1 MRLANLSRAL
11 VVSSLLAYPAAAQR
25 APRRLDVLIVH
36 GTVYDGTGAPG
47 RRVDVGLRG
56 DRIAFIGDAG
66 RAGVQA
72 ARTIDARGLVV
83 APGFIDP
90 HTHAGDDLSSPA
102 RRVNAAWLMQG
113 VTTVVVNND
122 GGGPVDVGAA
132 LDRWE
137 KTGVGT
143 NVAAYAP
150 FGSIR
155 ERVLGASSAAPT
167 ASQLDTMR
175 ALVDRAMRGG
185 ALGLSTGLY
194 YSPQSYA
201 RTDEVIALARVAAR
215 YGGIYDSHIR
225 DESDYGIGLVAAVD
239 EAISI
244 GRQAGLPAHI
254 AHIKAL
260 GTDVWGRSDS
270 VIAHVRAARAA
281 GLEVTADQYPY
292 DASGTSV
299 EAALLPRWVEAGGR
313 DSLLARLRDS
323 ATRARIAGEVA
334 TNLRRRNGA
343 KAMLITGARDTTLVG
358 RTLEQIAAAWSVDP
372 VTAALRIVEGGDADV
387 ASFNMNEGDIE
398 RFMRERW
405 VMTSSDGSAGHPRK
419 FGSFPR
425 KLREYV
431 LGKHVLTLAQGIQSS
446 SSRTAA
452 ALRLADRG
460 TIAEGKFADV
470 IVFDTAT
477 VSDRATYERPELL
490 ATGIRW
496 VFVNGVAAVADGKL
510 TGALAGR
517 ALRHVGAQ
525 SSSASAS
532 IAVAAQQG
540 TPAAAADSD
549 SLRARIAA
557 WRQAHDVDVLRE
569 FAELLAIPN
578 VASDTANIGRNA
590 QAIVTMLERRG
601 VKAQLLDA
609 PGSPPAVYGELAVPG
624 ATRTVVLYAHYDG
637 QPVTLSQWA
646 TPPWQPTLRD
656 GPLAAG
662 GNPIAMPTAAG
673 TVRGDYWLYARS
685 AGDDKAS
692 IIAQLAALDAL
703 RAVGARPSVN
713 VKFFYEG
720 EEEAGSPHIEEMLR
734 RHASLLKGDLWLFGD
749 GPVHQSRRMQVVF
762 GARGVTGLTMTVYG
776 PNRALH
782 SGHYGNWAPN
792 PVVMLANLIASMRD
806 DDGRVRIAGWYDDVV
821 PISAA
826 ERAALK
832 TVPPVDSALR
842 AELDLGATEAH
853 DAPLA
858 ERIMLPALNLRGFS
872 GGAVGATAANAV
884 PTQAQASIDLRLVP
898 KQTPERLRRLLE
910 AHVRREGY
918 FIVDHAPT
926 PAERRAHA
934 KIIRIDWES
943 GYAATRVA
951 MGSPVARAVVDAAS
965 WAMGSPV
972 IQVPTL
978 GGSLPTHVFEQVLG
992 APLVVLPIANHDDNQ
1007 HAANENLRLQNLWDG
1022 IALYAGLLARIDASW
1037 GKPRP

>member
-1 MRLANLSRAL
+1 MRFAILSRAL
-11 VVSSLLAYPAAAQR
+11 VVTSLLAPPVAAQR
-25 APRRLDVLIVH
+25 SSPALDVLIVH
-36 GTVYDGTGAPG
+36 GTTYDGTGAPG
-47 RRVDVGLRG
+47 QRRDVGIHG
-56 DRIAFIGDAG
+56 DRIVFVGDA
-66 RAGVQA
+66 AKSGVRA

-83 APGFIDP
+83 APGFIDA
-90 HTHAGDDLSSPA
+90 HTHAGADLSSVA
-102 RRVNAAWLMQG
+102 RKVNAAYLMQG

-137 KTGVGT
+137 RNGVGT

-155 ERVLGASSAAPT
+155 ERVLGASSGAPT
-167 ASQLDTMR
+167 PAQLDSMR

-201 RTDEVIALARVAAR
+201 RADEVIALARVAAR

-244 GRQAGLPAHI
+244 GRGAGLPAHI
-254 AHIKAL
+254 AHVKAL
-260 GTDVWGRSDS
+260 GTSVWGFSDS

-313 DSLLARLRDS
+313 DSMLARLRDS
-323 ATRARIAGEVA
+323 VTRARITTEVA

-343 KAMLITGARDTTLVG
+343 KAMLITGARDSTLVG
-358 RTLEQIAAAWSVDP
+358 RTLEQIAGAWSVDP
-372 VTAALRIVEGGDADV
+372 VTAALRIIERGDADV
-387 ASFNMNEGDIE
+387 ASFNMNEHDIE
-398 RFMRERW
+398 RFMREPW
-405 VMTSSDGSAGHPRK
+405 VMTSSDGSPGHPRK
-419 FGSFPR
+419 FGTFPR

-431 LGKHVLTLAQGIQSS
+431 FARHVLSLAQAIESS
-446 SSRTAA
+446 SSRTAS
-452 ALRLADRG
+452 ALRIADRG
-460 TIAEGKFADV
+460 RIAPGAFADV
-470 IVFDTAT
+470 IVFDSAT
-477 VSDRATYERPELL
+477 VSDRSTYGQPELL
-490 ATGIRW
+490 AAGMRW

-517 ALRHVGAQ
+517 ALRHTSAH
-525 SSSASAS
+525 SASASAS
-532 IAVAAQQG
+532 IAIAAQQG
-540 TPAAAADSD
+540 GAIASDD
-549 SLRARIAA
+549 SLRERIAA
-557 WRQAHDVDVLRE
+557 WRRAHDVDVLRE
-569 FAELLAIPN
+569 FTNLLAIPN

-590 QAIVTMLERRG
+590 QAIVAMLERRG
-601 VKAQLLDA
+601 VKTQLLDA

-624 ATRTVVLYAHYDG
+624 TTRTVVLYAHYDG
-637 QPVTLSQWA
+637 QPVTRSQWA

-656 GPLAAG
+656 APLGAG
-662 GNPIAMPTAAG
+662 GKVVAPPEAPG
-673 TVRGDYWLYARS
+673 SVRGDYWLYARS

-703 RAVGARPSVN
+703 RAAGARPSVN

-734 RHASLLKGDLWLFGD
+734 RHASLLRGDLWLFGD

-776 PNRALH
+776 PSRALH

-792 PVVMLANLIASMRD
+792 PVVLLANLIASMRD
-806 DDGRVRIAGWYDDVV
+806 DDGHVRIAGWYDDVV
-821 PISAA
+821 PVSAA

-842 AELDLGATEAH
+842 ADLDLGATEAH

-872 GGAVGATAANAV
+872 GGAVGAAAANAV

-910 AHVRREGY
+910 AHVRKQGY
-918 FIVDHAPT
+918 YIVDHEPT
-926 PAERRAHA
+926 PAERLAHA
-934 KIIRIDWES
+934 KVIRIDWES
-943 GYAATRVA
+943 GYPATRVA
-951 MGSPVARAVVDAAS
+951 MDSPVARAVADAAS
-965 WAMGSPV
+965 WAVGAPV
-972 IQVPTL
+972 VQVPTL
-978 GGSLPTHVFEQVLG
+978 GGSLPAYVFEQVLG

-1022 IALYAGLLARIDASW
+1022 IDLYAGLLYRIDASW
-1037 GKPRP
+1037 GKPKP

>member
-1 MRLANLSRAL
+1 MRFANLSRAL
-11 VVSSLLAYPAAAQR
+11 LVSTLISPAALAQG
-25 APRRLDVLIVH
+25 APPPLDVLIVH
-36 GTVYDGTGAPG
+36 GTVYDGSGGAG
-47 RRVDVGLRG
+47 RAADVGLRG
-56 DRIAFIGDAG
+56 DRIAFIGDAK
-66 RAGVQA
+66 RAGVRA
-72 ARTIDARGLVV
+72 RRTIDARGLVV

-90 HTHAGDDLSSPA
+90 HTHAGADLSNPA

-137 KTGVGT
+137 KNGVGT

-167 ASQLDTMR
+167 AAQLDTMR
-175 ALVDRAMRGG
+175 ALADRAMRGG
-185 ALGLSTGLY
+185 AIGLSTGLY

-201 RTDEVIALARVAAR
+201 KTDEVIALARVAAR

-239 EAISI
+239 EAIDI
-244 GRQAGLPAHI
+244 GREAGLPAHI

-313 DSLLARLRDS
+313 DSLLARLHDS
-323 ATRARIAGEVA
+323 ATRARIATEVA

-343 KAMLITGARDTTLVG
+343 KAMLITGAGDRTLVG

-372 VTAALRIVEGGDADV
+372 VTAALRIVERGDADV
-387 ASFNMNEGDIE
+387 ASFNMNEDDIQ
-398 RFMRERW
+398 RFMREEW
-405 VMTSSDGSAGHPRK
+405 VMTSSDGSPGHPRK

-431 LGKHVLTLAQGIQSS
+431 FGKHVLTLARAIESS
-446 SSRTAA
+446 SWRTAA
-452 ALRLADRG
+452 ALRLAGRG
-460 TIAEGKFADV
+460 RIAQGAYADV
-470 IVFDTAT
+470 IVFDTAN
-477 VSDRATYERPELL
+477 VADRSTYEQPELL
-490 ATGIRW
+490 ATGMRW
-496 VFVNGVAAVADGKL
+496 VFVNGTAAVADGKL

-517 ALRHVGAQ
+517 ALRHTTRSA
-525 SSSASAS
+525 SASAS
-532 IAVAAQQG
+532 IAVATQAG
-540 TPAAAADSD
+540 APTAPADTD
-549 SLRARIAA
+549 SLRARIAE
-557 WRQAHDVDVLRE
+557 WRRTHDVDVLRE
-569 FAELLAIPN
+569 FTELLAIPN

-590 QAIVTMLERRG
+590 QAIVTMLARRG
-601 VKAQLLDA
+601 VKTQLLDS
-609 PGSPPAVYGELAVPG
+609 PGSPPAVYGELTVPG

-656 GPLAAG
+656 APLSSG
-662 GNPIAMPTAAG
+662 GKPIEMPTTPG
-673 TVRGDYWLYARS
+673 SVRGDYWLYARS

-703 RAVGARPSVN
+703 RAAGAHPSVN

-749 GPVHQSRRMQVVF
+749 GPVHQSRRMQLVF
-762 GARGVTGLTMTVYG
+762 GVRGVTGLTMTVYG

-806 DDGRVRIAGWYDDVV
+806 DDGHVRIAGWYDDVV

-858 ERIMLPALNLRGFS
+858 ERIMLPALNLRGFA

-884 PTQAQASIDLRLVP
+884 PTMARASIDLRLVP
-898 KQTPERLRRLLE
+898 KQTPERLRRLLG
-910 AHVRREGY
+910 AHVRKQGFY
-918 FIVDHAPT
+918 IVDHEPT

-934 KIIRIDWES
+934 KVIRIEWES

-965 WAMGSPV
+965 WAVGGPV
-972 IQVPTL
+972 VQVPTL
-978 GGSLPTHVFEQVLG
+978 GGSLPAYVFEQVLG

-1022 IALYAGLLARIDASW
+1022 IALYAGLLAHIDASW
-1037 GKPRP
+1037 AKPRP